1 MTDATPIFP
10 LAALIRGRRHSHI
23 RALLSVALA
32 LVFDASIDSVAAQPS
47 APAAELPPGDRDARL
62 EFLRQRAAQFAIS
75 RPDGHAAPLT
85 RLEEPLLRYSN
96 PVRAIDLSDGALF
109 LWHDGV
115 RPAAILSLSIRSQ
128 GSVYR
133 ELSVLCDQPLEC
145 ARDGAVLWSPAAGG
159 FVWHSLT
166 GAPAP
171 AGSATRRLTQ
181 LRGLARR
188 FTGAYFK
195 PQTDEPFE
203 LRVMPQP
210 IHRYGGDAAGAA
222 VDGAIFAL
230 AEANDPEI
238 LLLIETQTSSPEAPA
253 WRYAIGRMSST
264 RLVVRLDGR
273 EVWSVDN
280 FWKSPRTPEL
290 PYFEAADGM
299 FEVPAAVPP
308 PVPETP
314 R

>member
-1 MTDATPIFP
+1 MWHPTRTRSTGPNTVLPVALSRLRLSAALVLW
-10 LAALIRGRRHSHI
+10 LAAL
-23 RALLSVALA
+23 
-32 LVFDASIDSVAAQPS
+32 ASCAAAQDTPS
-47 APAAELPPGDRDARL
+47 AAEATPVRDRDARL
-62 EFLRQRAAQFAIS
+62 EFLRQRADQFTVS
-75 RPDGHAAPLT
+75 RRGEHAAPLT

-133 ELSVLCDQPLEC
+133 ELSVLCDQPLDC
-145 ARDGAVLWSPAAGG
+145 ARDEAVLWSPAVGG
-159 FVWHSLT
+159 FAWQSLT

-171 AGSATRRLTQ
+171 AGSAARRLTQ

-188 FTGAYFK
+188 FSGVYFK

-238 LLLIETQTSSPEAPA
+238 LLLIETRIASPEAPA

-273 EVWSVDN
+273 EVWSVTN

-290 PYFEAADGM
+290 PYLEAADGM
-299 FEVPAAVPP
+299 FEAPAAATPQI
-308 PVPETP
+308 PETP

>member
-1 MTDATPIFP
+1 MRFRAVGHVVTHARFERETP
-10 LAALIRGRRHSHI
+10 AVG
-23 RALLSVALA
+23 
-32 LVFDASIDSVAAQPS
+32 
-47 APAAELPPGDRDARL
+47 
-62 EFLRQRAAQFAIS
+62 EFAWQ
-75 RPDGHAAPLT
+75 PLT
-85 RLEEPLLRYSN
+85 
-96 PVRAIDLSDGALF
+96 D
-109 LWHDGV
+109 
-115 RPAAILSLSIRSQ
+115 
-128 GSVYR
+128 
-133 ELSVLCDQPLEC
+133 
-145 ARDGAVLWSPAAGG
+145 
-159 FVWHSLT
+159 
-166 GAPAP
+166 APAP
-171 AGSATRRLTQ
+171 AASAARRLTQ

-188 FTGAYFK
+188 FSGAYFK
-195 PQTDEPFE
+195 PQTDELFE

-210 IHRYGGDAAGAA
+210 IHRYGGAA

-238 LLLIETQTSSPEAPA
+238 LLLIETLPSGKEAGS

-290 PYFEAADGM
+290 PYLEAADGK
-299 FEVPAAVPP
+299 FEMPAAAPP